1 MAKVSDSVD
10 VILAKATRKYFPM
23 VLFITLDSVLTFQS
37 KSRNVWSYKWNVYMF
52 VSFLRLSPWMIDFFN
67 CKIWE
72 SFLSIE

>member
-37 KSRNVWSYKWNVYMF
+37 KSRNV
-52 VSFLRLSPWMIDFFN
+52 
-67 CKIWE
+67 
-72 SFLSIE
+72 

>member
-37 KSRNVWSYKWNVYMF
+37 KSRNVWSYKWTVYVCFVLMF
-52 VSFLRLSPWMIDFFN
+52 ESVDDFFKLNSGN
-67 CKIWE
+67 C
-72 SFLSIE
+72 FYL